1 MLEKEIIAAIIGGS
15 AVIIAS
21 AITAI
26 ISNSNAGIATAV
38 VAGILTAIII
48 VAVIIYI
55 RRRKYIE
62 IKTNIIFMTEF
73 DTLLNTAQK
82 EIIVIGGPFTQIKA
96 IQALILSKT
105 NLKIRILALN
115 IEKPEISDLFYKEH
129 PNPDINK
136 AKDLNHLRVYKKHD
150 NITVNL
156 YEYLPLAY
164 FGAVDINDPK
174 NGVILVGHRLSGVPE
189 NNYPNMK
196 IDRIHPDLYE
206 YYRNHIENLWKNSE
220 ELDKPEQVIDKWNV

>member
-1 MLEKEIIAAIIGGS
+1 
-15 AVIIAS
+15 
-21 AITAI
+21 
-26 ISNSNAGIATAV
+26 
-38 VAGILTAIII
+38 
-48 VAVIIYI
+48 
-55 RRRKYIE
+55 
-62 IKTNIIFMTEF
+62 MTEF
-73 DTLLNTAQK
+73 GTLLDKAQK
-82 EIIVIGGPFTQIKA
+82 EVIVIGGPFTQIKA

-129 PNPDINK
+129 PNPDVNK
-136 AKDLNHLRVYKKHD
+136 AKDLNHLRIYKKHD
-150 NITVNL
+150 NIAVHL

-196 IDRIHPDLYE
+196 IDRIHPELYE
-206 YYRNHIENLWKNSE
+206 YYRHHIETLWENSE
-220 ELDKPEQVIDKWNV
+220 ELDKPEQVINKKDVQ